1 MTTTTINDY
10 LTLTHR
16 PDLGIVTARWTR
28 PVTSVELRA
37 GYQEL
42 LRYASS
48 CDTCRRWLI
57 DARRRTQVD
66 ARDVHWLA
74 ETFYPALRH
83 HLHAHAYLAFLIAP
97 YQLNDV
103 QDDTLPPLPHTYGD
117 NCSINQF
124 VDEAEAVRWL
134 GAHQ

>member
-1 MTTTTINDY
+1 MTTTAINDY

-16 PDLGIVTARWTR
+16 PDLDMVTARWTR
-28 PVTSVELRA
+28 PATSTELRA

-42 LRYASS
+42 LRYASG
-48 CDTCRRWLI
+48 CEACRHWLI
-57 DARRRTQVD
+57 DSRRRTQVD

-83 HLHAHAYLAFLIAP
+83 HLHGQAYLAFLIAP
-97 YQLNDV
+97 YQLDDV

-124 VDEAEAVRWL
+124 VDEAEAVAWL
-134 GAHQ
+134 SAQP